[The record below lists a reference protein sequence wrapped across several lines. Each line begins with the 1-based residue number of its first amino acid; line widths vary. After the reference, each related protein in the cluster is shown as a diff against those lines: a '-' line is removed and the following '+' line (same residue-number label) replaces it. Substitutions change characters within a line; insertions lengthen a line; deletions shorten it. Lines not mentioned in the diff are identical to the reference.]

1 MDKQKTLKC
10 ISYSAMAVL
19 IVAMMAAT
27 VLERIYGTDF
37 ALRWVYHNPV
47 FIALWAVTAVAG
59 IWFLLERGG
68 ARRPCTLLL
77 HGAFVLILAGA
88 LVTHLTGK
96 SGMIHLREGEPATAF
111 ELDEGG
117 SATLPF
123 SLELKAFRI
132 EYDPGTRNISDYIS
146 ELTVRP
152 SGPSGRHS
160 GRILSLSKDD
170 PESSSVTISMNHIY
184 KRDGY
189 RFYQADYDEDGLGS
203 ILAVSRDPWGV
214 GITYAG
220 YLLLLVAMLG
230 YFFQRDTTYD
240 EARRAIRARR
250 KPGRGRRTAVIVLA
264 VAGVALLVLW
274 LLDAFPKGPL
284 MPVLR
289 SPLLFIHMI
298 PIMVSYALFGVL
310 AILGIIGLL
319 LPKERAERLRD
330 VCITMLC
337 PAVFLLTFGTFLGA
351 VWANISWGNYWAWDP
366 KETWALVT
374 LLVYSF
380 PLHGRALKAFGR
392 PRFFHAFLLAAFLC
406 VLVTYFGVN
415 MLLGGMHSYA

>member
-1 MDKQKTLKC
+1 MKKQIILKW
-10 ISYSAMAVL
+10 ISYGAMAVL

-37 ALRWVYHNPV
+37 ALRWVYHNPAFFV
-47 FIALWAVTAVAG
+47 LWGVAAVAG
-59 IWFLLERGG
+59 LWLLLS
-68 ARRPCTLLL
+68 RREMRRQPFSLLL
-77 HGAFVLILAGA
+77 HAALVLILAGA
-88 LVTHLTGK
+88 LVTHLWGE
-96 SGMIHLREGEPATAF
+96 SGMIHLREGEPTASY
-111 ELDEGG
+111 ERDDA
-117 SATLPF
+117 SPAKLPF
-123 SLELKAFRI
+123 SLRLEKFAV
-132 EYDPGTRNISDYIS
+132 EYDPGTRTPSDYRS
-146 ELTVRP
+146 ELTFLP
-152 SGPSGRHS
+152 EGRTA
-160 GRILSLSKDD
+160 I
-170 PESSSVTISMNHIY
+170 ISMNHIGKY
-184 KRDGY
+184 GGY

-230 YFFQRDTTYD
+230 YFFQKDTTYD

-250 KPGRGRRTAVIVLA
+250 APGRGRRTAVIVLA

>member
-1 MDKQKTLKC
+1 MDKQKALKC
-10 ISYSAMAVL
+10 ISYGAMAVL
-19 IVAMMAAT
+19 IVSMMAAT
-27 VLERIYGTDF
+27 VLERLHGTEF

-47 FIALWAVTAVAG
+47 FIVLWALVAVAG
-59 IWFLLERGG
+59 LWLVLERGG
-68 ARRPCTLLL
+68 GRKPFTLLL

-88 LVTHLTGK
+88 LVTHLCGQ

-146 ELTVRP
+146 ELT
-152 SGPSGRHS
+152 
-160 GRILSLSKDD
+160 LCD
-170 PESSSVTISMNHIY
+170 PDPRDVTISMNHIL
-184 KRDGY
+184 KRQGY

-230 YFFQRDTTYD
+230 YFFQKDTPYD
-240 EARRAIRARR
+240 DARRAIRARR
-250 KPGRGRRTAVIVLA
+250 KPGRGRRTAVIVLI
-264 VAGVALLVLW
+264 VAGIALLVLW

-310 AILGIIGLL
+310 AILGIVGLL
-319 LPKERAERLRD
+319 LPQERAERLRD
-330 VCITMLC
+330 VCLTMLC
-337 PAVFLLTFGTFLGA
+337 PAVFLLTFGTFHGA

-380 PLHGRALKAFGR
+380 PLHGKVLKAFGK